1 MIIISASIDT
11 EPGTEEAMTDA
22 ITTMMKASEAE
33 EGCYAYVFST
43 EIGSP
48 TNLRIFE
55 CWEDE
60 AALKAHFKT
69 PHMEAF
75 QAAMA
80 ENPPK
85 GTDLK
90 AYDVTGE
97 IPFPDVR

>member
-1 MIIISASIDT
+1 MIIISACIDT
-11 EPGTEEAMTDA
+11 EPGTVEAMSDA
-22 ITTMMKASEAE
+22 ITTMMNASEAE
-33 EGCYAYVFST
+33 EGCHAYVFST
-43 EIGSP
+43 EIGNP

-69 PHMEAF
+69 PHMAAF

-80 ENPPK
+80 SNPPK

-90 AYDVTGE
+90 TFAVTGE